1 MTRILL
7 FALQNLSGS
16 VIVRVL
22 DDDPL
27 SKEYE
32 PSGASLRIFGDFPL
46 IVIFFKVRLSA
57 LDRTDLS
64 IDEKFTLDFLNKP
77 DFEITP

>member
-22 DDDPL
+22 DDVPL

-32 PSGASLRIFGDFPL
+32 PSGASLRIFGDLPL
-46 IVIFFKVRLSA
+46 IVIFFKVRLSP
-57 LDRTDLS
+57 LEVLVKHGDPPLHCLS
-64 IDEKFTLDFLNKP
+64 KGKTGN
-77 DFEITP
+77 